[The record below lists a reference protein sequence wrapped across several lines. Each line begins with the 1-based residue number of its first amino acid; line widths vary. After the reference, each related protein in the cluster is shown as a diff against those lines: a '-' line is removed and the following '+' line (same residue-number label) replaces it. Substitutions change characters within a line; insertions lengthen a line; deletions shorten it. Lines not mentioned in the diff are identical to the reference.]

1 MTSLARRFTP
11 ASSGRFWAWVPA
23 GILVSL
29 LGAQLIVLH
38 FVLDDPSFALEPDYY
53 KKAMAWDARR
63 EAERQSLALG
73 WQSEFSVTPS
83 GKASRMRLR
92 VRLRGPDGSQI
103 SGAALRIVAFAN
115 ARASGVQESELRE
128 SSPGV
133 YEGEISSGRPG
144 LWEFRLQAQRGKDTF
159 QQVLRR
165 EIATPGA
172 VP

>member
-1 MTSLARRFTP
+1 MTSLARRLPP

-63 EAERQSLALG
+63 EAQRESLALG
-73 WQSEFSVTPS
+73 WQSELDATPS
-83 GKASRMRLR
+83 PDASRMLLRL
-92 VRLRGPDGSQI
+92 RLRGTDGSQI
-103 SGAALRIVAFAN
+103 WGAAVRIVAFAN
-115 ARASGVQESELRE
+115 ARASDVLERELVE

-133 YEGEISSGRPG
+133 YEAELDSTRPG
-144 LWEFRLQAQRGKDTF
+144 LWEFRLQARRGADTF

-165 EIATPGA
+165 ELATAGA

>member
-1 MTSLARRFTP
+1 MTSLARRLTP
-11 ASSGRFWAWVPA
+11 ASSGRLWAWVPA

-29 LGAQLIVLH
+29 LGAQLTVLH

-73 WQSEFSVTPS
+73 WQSELSVSPT
-83 GKASRMRLR
+83 GEASRMMLR
-92 VRLRGPDGSQI
+92 VRLRDLDGSAM
-103 SGAALRIVAFAN
+103 SGATLQVTAFAN
-115 ARASGVQESELRE
+115 ARASGVHESELRE
-128 SSPGV
+128 ISPGV
-133 YEGEISSGRPG
+133 YEGELPSGRPG

-165 EIATPGA
+165 ELATPGA